1 MANEILSGV
10 ISLVVTVLGAII
22 TTVLLPAA
30 ASWLKSK
37 TASEKLKSVIDDITI
52 TVKTS
57 VEMLEQT
64 TVKQLKA
71 DGKWNADAQAH
82 VLQDAVTQVING
94 LTTSTYNYLKE
105 ESDDLEGIV
114 TRHIEAYIQ
123 SKKADN

>member
-71 DGKWNADAQAH
+71 DGKWNADAQAQ
-82 VLQDAVTQVING
+82 VLQAAVTQVLNG

-123 SKKADN
+123 SKKAGN

>member
-10 ISLVVTVLGAII
+10 ISLVVTVLSAII

-71 DGKWNADAQAH
+71 DGKWNADTQAQ
-82 VLQDAVTQVING
+82 VLQDAVTQVLNG

>member
-1 MANEILSGV
+1 MANEILSSV

-37 TASEKLKSVIDDITI
+37 TTSEKLKSVIDDITI

-71 DGKWNADAQAH
+71 DGKWNADAQAQ

>member
-1 MANEILSGV
+1 MANEILSSV

-71 DGKWNADAQAH
+71 DGKWNADAQAQ
-82 VLQDAVTQVING
+82 VLQDAVTQVLNG
-94 LTTSTYNYLKE
+94 LTSSTYNYLKK

-123 SKKADN
+123 SKKAGN

>member
-71 DGKWNADAQAH
+71 DGKWNADAQAQ
-82 VLQDAVTQVING
+82 VLQDAVTQVLNG